1 VVGYARDTEGTPPRG
16 GGVRGGVMER
26 NATRTIPGLNSR
38 GMNCYGALPIGS
50 RQYSGGLRLPL
61 FTYLRITTA
70 TAAYAVRRIFTVVIF
85 FVRGLS
91 SRRTMAIANYV
102 EQLIKLSEGKN
113 SLYVPRIVV
122 KKA

>member
-1 VVGYARDTEGTPPRG
+1 MPGIPRVPPGTPPPG
-16 GGVRGGVMER
+16 GGVMER

-70 TAAYAVRRIFTVVIF
+70 TAANAVRRIFTVVIF
-85 FVRGLS
+85 FVCGL
-91 SRRTMAIANYV
+91 
-102 EQLIKLSEGKN
+102 L
-113 SLYVPRIVV
+113 
-122 KKA
+122 